1 MAKEQ
6 QNHAQKYLE
15 QKRNTTR
22 DIIFGALFG
31 VGLIMFMLIRGGGY
45 YGMIAMLFSA
55 IGLIWSKSLK
65 IKDEEFEEILRFA
78 IRDNDVALL
87 EERLELYDVGKGKI
101 AIGKDDKPRSAYWVS
116 TNFDF
121 KGDCCE
127 ITKYE
132 IDIVNE
138 SVVKET
144 YSAKLPCHV
153 SVEEKEIAVP
163 VGKKRISYVTIDE
176 GKLVFPV
183 DPISI
188 DTESILM
195 RLK

>member
-1 MAKEQ
+1 MAKQQ

-15 QKRNTTR
+15 QKRNSTR
-22 DIIFGALFG
+22 DIVFGALLG

-45 YGMIAMLFSA
+45 YGMIAMLIST

-65 IKDEEFEEILRFA
+65 IKDDEFEEILRLT
-78 IRDNDVALL
+78 IRDGDVTLL
-87 EERLELYDVGKGKI
+87 EDRLELYDIGKGKI
-101 AIGKDDKPRSAYWVS
+101 AIGKDNKPRSAYWVS

-121 KGDCCE
+121 RDGCCE

-132 IDIVNE
+132 VDIVNE
-138 SVVKET
+138 NVVKET
-144 YSAKLPCHV
+144 YSAKLPCQV

-163 VGKKRISYVTIDE
+163 VGKKRISYVTIDG

-183 DPISI
+183 DPTSI
-188 DTESILM
+188 DTESILK
-195 RLK
+195 RLN